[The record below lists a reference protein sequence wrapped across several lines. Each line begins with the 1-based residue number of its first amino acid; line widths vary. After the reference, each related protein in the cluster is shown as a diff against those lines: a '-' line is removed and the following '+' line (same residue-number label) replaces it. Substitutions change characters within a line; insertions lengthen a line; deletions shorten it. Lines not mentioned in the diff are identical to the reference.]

1 MHTVEIGAIPA
12 KICRASGCCRAE
24 YDAPDRIA
32 PMNELP
38 LWIGFNVFVVLLIVL
53 DLFVL
58 GRKSHVIGLRE
69 AGLMSAFWIGMALL
83 VNVFIWW
90 YLGRSAGVAYF
101 TGWLLEKSLSVDNL
115 FVILVIFSYF
125 KVPAQ
130 YQRRVLQ
137 WGIIGALIMRA
148 IFIVLGSAILS
159 VFHPIIY
166 LFGAFLVYTGIRL
179 ARNDSEEAADLH
191 DNAAVKLIKR
201 FMPVTADYHDEK
213 FTIIEAGKRIATPLL
228 LVLGVVE
235 TTDLLFAVDSIPA
248 VLGVTRDSFIVY
260 ASNAMAILGLRALYF
275 LLAGVMDRFHLLKY
289 ALSAILVFVG
299 LKMLTEDWLLEGVFH
314 ISKETLVV
322 VTLVFIVGALT
333 LAIVASLRR
342 PAAAASADH

>member
-1 MHTVEIGAIPA
+1 M
-12 KICRASGCCRAE
+12 S
-24 YDAPDRIA
+24 D
-32 PMNELP
+32 LP
-38 LWIGFNVFVVLLIVL
+38 LWLGFNAFVVFLIVL

-58 GRKSHVIGLRE
+58 GRKAHVIQLRE
-69 AGLMSAFWIGMALL
+69 AAIMSAFWIGMALL
-83 VNVFIWW
+83 VNAFIFW
-90 YLGRSAGVAYF
+90 YMGQSAGFAYF

-125 KVPAQ
+125 KVPPQ

-148 IFIVLGSAILS
+148 IFITVGATILS

-166 LFGAFLVYTGIRL
+166 VFGAFLVFTGIKL
-179 ARNDSEEAADLH
+179 AKGNDNEGADLNQ
-191 DNAAVKLIKR
+191 NAAVKLIR
-201 FMPVTADYHDEK
+201 RVMPVTDKYHEEK
-213 FTIIEAGKRIATPLL
+213 FTIIEAGRRVATPLL

-248 VLGVTRDSFIVY
+248 ILGITQDSFIVY

-289 ALSAILVFVG
+289 ALAAILVFVG
-299 LKMLTEDWLLEGVFH
+299 VKMLTEDWLLEGVFH
-314 ISKETLVV
+314 IQKETMVV
-322 VTLVFIVGALT
+322 ITLGFILISLT
-333 LAIVASLRR
+333 VAIIASLRQ
-342 PAAAASADH
+342 PHKAAH

>member
-1 MHTVEIGAIPA
+1 
-12 KICRASGCCRAE
+12 
-24 YDAPDRIA
+24 
-32 PMNELP
+32 MNELP
-38 LWIGFNVFVVLLIVL
+38 LWIGFNAFVIFLIVL

-58 GRKSHVIGLRE
+58 GRKAHVIGLRE
-69 AGLMSAFWIGMALL
+69 AAIMSAFWVGMALL
-83 VNVFIWW
+83 VNVFIFW
-90 YLGRSAGVAYF
+90 YMGRSAGIAYF

-125 KVPAQ
+125 KVPPQ

-148 IFIVLGSAILS
+148 FFILVGATVLTL
-159 VFHPIIY
+159 FHPIIY
-166 LFGAFLVYTGIRL
+166 VFGAFLVFTGIRL
-179 ARNDSEEAADLH
+179 ARGGENEGADLNQ
-191 DNAAVKLIKR
+191 NAAVKLIR
-201 FMPVTADYHDEK
+201 RIMPVTDQYHEER
-213 FTIIEAGKRIATPLL
+213 FTIIESGRRIATPLL

-248 VLGVTRDSFIVY
+248 ILGITQDSFIVY

-299 LKMLTEDWLLEGVFH
+299 VKMLTEDWLLEGVFH
-314 ISKETLVV
+314 ISKETMVM
-322 VTLVFIVGALT
+322 VTLGFILTALT
-333 LAIVASLRR
+333 VAIVASLRR
-342 PAAAASADH
+342 PHQAHS